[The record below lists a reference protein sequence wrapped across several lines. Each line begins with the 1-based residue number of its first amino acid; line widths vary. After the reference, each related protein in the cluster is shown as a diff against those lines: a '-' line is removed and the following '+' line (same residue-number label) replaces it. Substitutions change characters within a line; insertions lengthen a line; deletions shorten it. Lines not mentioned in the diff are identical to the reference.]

1 MIISYIH
8 YACLWYISK
17 CKDAKKLTFLKKE
30 REYFG
35 NFFAKACQ
43 VIFGFILQSV
53 NSSN

>member
-1 MIISYIH
+1 MLAYDIYQNVRMP
-8 YACLWYISK
+8 
-17 CKDAKKLTFLKKE
+17 KKITFKK